1 MIDFRT
7 SFLLLYTQ
15 KIVVVIMPAV
25 SKAQQAVMGMA
36 LAARRGEMKV
46 SELSD
51 AALKIYKSDMTD
63 KQIEDFASTSKEGL
77 PTHKMKTL
85 KESIL
90 SSTGTGAAMTEKFLN
105 DHLKPSQWKK
115 NDDGTYFVKEF
126 TISQDEVSFPINR
139 IDEIELL
146 IISDAQKIDFTNFPK
161 VRWMSILNSTIDSFD
176 GLKSVQYMNISN
188 CDIKNIDA
196 LKNIHMKYLSI
207 GNNKQHYSVKEIMKL
222 TGLKPDQ
229 FNTIG
234 TFNGKRYKI
243 KQGLIIGDNDIKR
256 VKEIVSEY
264 ENILKKKCPS
274 VQYIKVNSQ
283 SFYDRVDMY
292 ISFITESEIP
302 NQISRNGIYSFF
314 IWNLADN
321 SLENSQNGH
330 LELTDADKQGKYK
343 YYALKSLID
352 PYLAEGGKKFRK
364 CRMNEFSA
372 KDLDN
377 KMTEWICAV
386 IDAALKDQ
394 GGVLKRR

>member
-1 MIDFRT
+1 
-7 SFLLLYTQ
+7 
-15 KIVVVIMPAV
+15 MPAV

-36 LAARRGEMKV
+36 LAARRGKMKV
-46 SELSD
+46 SELPD

-77 PTHKMKTL
+77 PTHKLKSL

-90 SSTGTGAAMTEKFLN
+90 SSTGTGIAMTEKFLN
-105 DHLKPSQWKK
+105 DHLKPSQWEKK
-115 NDDGTYFVKEF
+115 DDGTYFVTELSF
-126 TISQDEVSFPINR
+126 SQAEVSFPVNK
-139 IDEIELL
+139 IDEIGIL
-146 IISDAQKIDFTNFPK
+146 IVSDAKKIDFTNFPK
-161 VRWMSILNSTIDSFD
+161 VRSLGIHNSTIDSFD

-234 TFNGKRYKI
+234 TSGSSPYFKNR
-243 KQGLIIGDNDIKR
+243 QGLVLGDNDNQR

-264 ENILKKKCPS
+264 AKILKKKCPS

-283 SFYDRVDMY
+283 SFNDRVNIY
-292 ISFITESEIP
+292 ISFIIENEIP
-302 NQISRNGIYSFF
+302 NRIQENGIYMYFT
-314 IWNLADN
+314 WYLADN
-321 SLENSQNGH
+321 SLENTINGH

-343 YYALKSLID
+343 YYALKSLLD
-352 PYLAEGGKKFRK
+352 PYLDEGGKKFRK

-377 KMTEWICAV
+377 KISDWICAV

>member
-1 MIDFRT
+1 
-7 SFLLLYTQ
+7 
-15 KIVVVIMPAV
+15 MPAV

-77 PTHKMKTL
+77 PKHKMKTL

-90 SSTGTGAAMTEKFLN
+90 SSTGTGTAMTEKFLN
-105 DHLKPSQWKK
+105 DHLKPSQWEKK
-115 NDDGTYFVKEF
+115 DDGTYFVTELSF
-126 TISQDEVSFPINR
+126 SQAEVSFPVNK
-139 IDEIELL
+139 IDEIGIL
-146 IISDAQKIDFTNFPK
+146 IVSDAQKIDFTNFPK
-161 VRWMSILNSTIDSFD
+161 VRSLGIHNSTIDSFD

-243 KQGLIIGDNDIKR
+243 KQGLIIGDNDNQR

-264 ENILKKKCPS
+264 AKILKKKCPS

-283 SFYDRVDMY
+283 SFNDRVNIY
-292 ISFITESEIP
+292 ISFIIENEIP
-302 NQISRNGIYSFF
+302 NRIQENGIYMYFT
-314 IWNLADN
+314 WYLADN
-321 SLENSQNGH
+321 SLENTQNGH
-330 LELTDADKQGKYK
+330 LELTNADKQGKYK

-352 PYLAEGGKKFRK
+352 PYLDEGGKKFRK

-377 KMTEWICAV
+377 KISEWICAV

>member
-1 MIDFRT
+1 
-7 SFLLLYTQ
+7 
-15 KIVVVIMPAV
+15 MPAV

-46 SELSD
+46 SELSG

-63 KQIEDFASTSKEGL
+63 KQIEDFASTDKEGL
-77 PTHKMKTL
+77 PKHKMKSL

-90 SSTGTGAAMTEKFLN
+90 SSTGTGIAMTEKFLN

-126 TISQDEVSFPINR
+126 TISQAEVSFPINR

-161 VRWMSILNSTIDSFD
+161 VRSLGIHNSTIDSFD
-176 GLKSVQYMNISN
+176 GLKSVQYMNISD
-188 CDIKNIDA
+188 CDIKNIDS
-196 LKNIHMKYLSI
+196 LKNTTMKYLSI
-207 GNNKQHYSVKEIMKL
+207 GNNKQHFTVKEIMKL
-222 TGLKPDQ
+222 TGLKPEQ

-234 TFNGKRYKI
+234 TFNGQRYKI
-243 KQGLIIGDNDIKR
+243 KQGLIIGDNDNQR

-264 ENILKKKCPS
+264 AKILKKKCPS

-283 SFYDRVDMY
+283 SFYDRVNIY
-292 ISFITESEIP
+292 ISFIIENEIP
-302 NQISRNGIYSFF
+302 NRIQENGIYMYFT
-314 IWNLADN
+314 WYLADN
-321 SLENSQNGH
+321 SLENTRNGH

-352 PYLAEGGKKFRK
+352 PYLDEGGKKFRK

-377 KMTEWICAV
+377 KISEWICAV

-394 GGVLKRR
+394 GGVLKRK

>member
-1 MIDFRT
+1 
-7 SFLLLYTQ
+7 
-15 KIVVVIMPAV
+15 MPAV

-77 PTHKMKTL
+77 PKHKMKTL

-90 SSTGTGAAMTEKFLN
+90 SSTGTGIAMTEKFLN
-105 DHLKPSQWKK
+105 DHLKPSQWEK
-115 NDDGTYFVKEF
+115 NDDGTYFVTELSL
-126 TISQDEVSFPINR
+126 SQAEVSFPVNK
-139 IDEIELL
+139 IDEIGIL
-146 IISDAQKIDFTNFPK
+146 IVSDAQKIDFTNFPK
-161 VRWMSILNSTIDSFD
+161 VRSLGIHNSTIDSFD

-196 LKNIHMKYLSI
+196 LKNIPMKYLSI

-234 TFNGKRYKI
+234 TSGSSPYFKNR
-243 KQGLIIGDNDIKR
+243 QGLVLGDNDNQR

-264 ENILKKKCPS
+264 AKILKKKCPS
-274 VQYIKVNSQ
+274 IQCIKVNSQ
-283 SFYDRVDMY
+283 SFYDRVNIY
-292 ISFITESEIP
+292 ISFIIENEIP
-302 NQISRNGIYSFF
+302 NRIQENGIYMYFT
-314 IWNLADN
+314 WYLADN
-321 SLENSQNGH
+321 SLENTQNGH

-352 PYLAEGGKKFRK
+352 PYLDEGGKKFRK

-377 KMTEWICAV
+377 KISDWICAV

-394 GGVLKRR
+394 GGVLKRK

>member
-1 MIDFRT
+1 
-7 SFLLLYTQ
+7 
-15 KIVVVIMPAV
+15 MPAV

-36 LAARRGEMKV
+36 LAARRGKMKV
-46 SELSD
+46 SELSG

-63 KQIEDFASTSKEGL
+63 KQIEDFASTDKEGL
-77 PTHKMKTL
+77 PKHKLKSL

-90 SSTGTGAAMTEKFLN
+90 SSTGTGIAMTEKFLN
-105 DHLKPSQWKK
+105 DHVKPSHWEKK
-115 NDDGTYFVKEF
+115 DDGTYFVTEF
-126 TISQDEVSFPINR
+126 SISQAEVSFPVNK
-139 IDEIELL
+139 IDEIGIL
-146 IISDAQKIDFTNFPK
+146 IISNAQKIDFTNFPK
-161 VRWMSILNSTIDSFD
+161 VRSLGIHNSTIDSFD

-196 LKNIHMKYLSI
+196 LKNIPMKYLSI

-222 TGLKPDQ
+222 TGLKSDQ

-234 TFNGKRYKI
+234 TSGSSPYYKNR
-243 KQGLIIGDNDIKR
+243 QGLVLGDNDNQR

-264 ENILKKKCPS
+264 AKILKKKCPS

-283 SFYDRVDMY
+283 SFHDRVNIY
-292 ISFITESEIP
+292 ISFIIENEIP
-302 NQISRNGIYSFF
+302 NRIQENGIYMYFTWYLS
-314 IWNLADN
+314 DN
-321 SLENSQNGH
+321 SLENTQNGH

-377 KMTEWICAV
+377 KMSEWICAV

-394 GGVLKRR
+394 GGVLKRK

>member
-1 MIDFRT
+1 
-7 SFLLLYTQ
+7 
-15 KIVVVIMPAV
+15 MPAV

>member
-1 MIDFRT
+1 
-7 SFLLLYTQ
+7 
-15 KIVVVIMPAV
+15 MPAV

-36 LAARRGEMKV
+36 LAARRGKMKV
-46 SELSD
+46 SELPD

-77 PTHKMKTL
+77 PKHKMKSL

-90 SSTGTGAAMTEKFLN
+90 SSTGTGIAMTEKFLN
-105 DHLKPSQWKK
+105 DHLKPSQWEK
-115 NDDGTYFVKEF
+115 NDDGTYFVTELSL
-126 TISQDEVSFPINR
+126 SQAEVSFPVNK
-139 IDEIELL
+139 IDEIGIL
-146 IISDAQKIDFTNFPK
+146 IVSDAQKIDFTNFPK
-161 VRWMSILNSTIDSFD
+161 VRFLGIHNSTIDSFD

-196 LKNIHMKYLSI
+196 LKNIPMKYLSI

-234 TFNGKRYKI
+234 TCGGVQYFKNRQALVLGN
-243 KQGLIIGDNDIKR
+243 NDIKK
-256 VKEIVSEY
+256 VEEIVLEY
-264 ENILKKKCPS
+264 EKILKKKCPS
-274 VQYIKVNSQ
+274 LKFIKMNSQ
-283 SFYDRVDMY
+283 ESYDRVIMY

-302 NQISRNGIYSFF
+302 NQISHNGIFSYFT
-314 IWNLADN
+314 WYLADN
-321 SLENSQNGH
+321 SLENTQNGH

-343 YYALKSLID
+343 YYALKSLLD

-377 KMTEWICAV
+377 KISDWICAV

>member
-1 MIDFRT
+1 
-7 SFLLLYTQ
+7 
-15 KIVVVIMPAV
+15 MPAV

-46 SELSD
+46 SELSG

-63 KQIEDFASTSKEGL
+63 KQIEDFASTNKEGL
-77 PTHKMKTL
+77 PKHKLKSL

-90 SSTGTGAAMTEKFLN
+90 SSTGTGIAMTEKFLN
-105 DHLKPSQWKK
+105 DHVKPSKWKK
-115 NDDGTYFVKEF
+115 NDDGTYFVTELS
-126 TISQDEVSFPINR
+126 ISQTEVSFPVNK
-139 IDEIELL
+139 IDEIDVL

-161 VRWMSILNSTIDSFD
+161 VRWLGIHNSTIDSFD

-234 TFNGKRYKI
+234 TCRGVQYFKNREAF
-243 KQGLIIGDNDIKR
+243 IIGDNDINR

-283 SFYDRVDMY
+283 SFHDRVTMY

-302 NQISRNGIYSFF
+302 NQISQNGIFSYFTWYL
-314 IWNLADN
+314 IDN
-321 SLENSQNGH
+321 SLENTQNGH
-330 LELTDADKQGKYK
+330 LELTEADKQGKYK

-377 KMTEWICAV
+377 KMSEWICAV

-394 GGVLKRR
+394 GGVLKRK

>member
-1 MIDFRT
+1 
-7 SFLLLYTQ
+7 
-15 KIVVVIMPAV
+15 MPAV

-46 SELSD
+46 SELSG

-161 VRWMSILNSTIDSFD
+161 VRWMSILNSTIESFD
-176 GLKSVQYMNISN
+176 GLKSVQYMNISG
-188 CDIKNIDA
+188 CDIKNMAA
-196 LKNIHMKYLSI
+196 LKNITMKYLSI

-394 GGVLKRR
+394 GGVLKRK

>member
-1 MIDFRT
+1 
-7 SFLLLYTQ
+7 
-15 KIVVVIMPAV
+15 MPAV

-36 LAARRGEMKV
+36 LAARRGKMKV
-46 SELSD
+46 SELPD

-77 PTHKMKTL
+77 PKHKMKSL

-90 SSTGTGAAMTEKFLN
+90 SSTGTGIAMTEKFLN
-105 DHLKPSQWKK
+105 DHLKPSQWEK
-115 NDDGTYFVKEF
+115 NDDGTYFVTELSL
-126 TISQDEVSFPINR
+126 SQAEVSFPVNK
-139 IDEIELL
+139 IDEIGIL
-146 IISDAQKIDFTNFPK
+146 IVSDAQKIDFTNFPK
-161 VRWMSILNSTIDSFD
+161 VRSLGIHNSTIDSFD

-196 LKNIHMKYLSI
+196 LKNIPMKYLSI

-234 TFNGKRYKI
+234 TCGGVQYFKNRQALVLGN
-243 KQGLIIGDNDIKR
+243 NDIKK
-256 VKEIVSEY
+256 VEEIVLEY
-264 ENILKKKCPS
+264 EKILKKKCPS
-274 VQYIKVNSQ
+274 LKFIKVISKE
-283 SFYDRVDMY
+283 SYDRVIMY

-302 NQISRNGIYSFF
+302 NQISHNGIYMYFT
-314 IWNLADN
+314 WYLADN
-321 SLENSQNGH
+321 SLENTINGH

-343 YYALKSLID
+343 YYALKSLLD

-377 KMTEWICAV
+377 KISDWICAV

>member
-1 MIDFRT
+1 
-7 SFLLLYTQ
+7 
-15 KIVVVIMPAV
+15 MPAV

-77 PTHKMKTL
+77 PKHKMKTL

-90 SSTGTGAAMTEKFLN
+90 SSTGTGIAMTEKFLN
-105 DHLKPSQWKK
+105 DHLKPSQWEKK
-115 NDDGTYFVKEF
+115 DDGTYFVTEF
-126 TISQDEVSFPINR
+126 SISQDEVSFPVNK
-139 IDEIELL
+139 IDEIGIL
-146 IISDAQKIDFTNFPK
+146 IVSDAKKIDFTNFPK
-161 VRWMSILNSTIDSFD
+161 VRSLGIHNSTIDSFD

-196 LKNIHMKYLSI
+196 LKNIPMKYLSI
-207 GNNKQHYSVKEIMKL
+207 GNNKQHFTVKEIMKL

-234 TFNGKRYKI
+234 TCEGVQYYDPKNE
-243 KQGLIIGDNDIKR
+243 LVIGNNDIER
-256 VKEIVSEY
+256 VREIVAEY
-264 ENILKKKCPS
+264 EKILKKKCPS
-274 VQYIKVNSQ
+274 VKYIKMNSDE
-283 SFYDRVDMY
+283 SYNRVIMY

-302 NQISRNGIYSFF
+302 NQISHNGIFCYFT
-314 IWNLADN
+314 WYLADN
-321 SLENSQNGH
+321 SLENTINGH
-330 LELTDADKQGKYK
+330 LELTDKDKQGKYK
-343 YYALKSLID
+343 YYALKSLLD

-377 KMTEWICAV
+377 KISDWICAV

-394 GGVLKRR
+394 GGVLKRK

>member
-1 MIDFRT
+1 
-7 SFLLLYTQ
+7 
-15 KIVVVIMPAV
+15 MPAV

-77 PTHKMKTL
+77 PKHKMKSL

-126 TISQDEVSFPINR
+126 TISQAEVSFPINR
-139 IDEIELL
+139 IDEIEVL

-161 VRWMSILNSTIDSFD
+161 VHWMHIHNSTIDSFD
-176 GLKSVQYMNISN
+176 GPKSVQYMNISN
-188 CDIKNIDA
+188 CDIKNIDT
-196 LKNIHMKYLSI
+196 LKNIPMKYLSI
-207 GNNKQHYSVKEIMKL
+207 GNNKQHFSVKEIMKI
-222 TGLKPDQ
+222 TGLKPEQ

-234 TFNGKRYKI
+234 TFNGQRYKI

-314 IWNLADN
+314 IWNLTDN

-377 KMTEWICAV
+377 KMSEWICAV

-394 GGVLKRR
+394 GGVLKRK

>member
-1 MIDFRT
+1 
-7 SFLLLYTQ
+7 
-15 KIVVVIMPAV
+15 MPAV

-77 PTHKMKTL
+77 PKHKMKSL

-90 SSTGTGAAMTEKFLN
+90 SSTGTGIAMTEKFLN
-105 DHLKPSQWKK
+105 DYVKPSQWKK

-146 IISDAQKIDFTNFPK
+146 IISDAQKIEFTNFPK
-161 VRWMSILNSTIDSFD
+161 VRWMHIHNSTIDSFD
-176 GLKSVQYMNISN
+176 GLKSVQCMNISD
-188 CDIKNIDA
+188 CDIKNIDS
-196 LKNIHMKYLSI
+196 LKNTTMKYLSI
-207 GNNKQHYSVKEIMKL
+207 GNNKQHFTVKEIMKL
-222 TGLKPDQ
+222 TGLKPEQ

-234 TFNGKRYKI
+234 TCEGVHYYNTKNE
-243 KQGLIIGDNDIKR
+243 LIIGNNDIER

-264 ENILKKKCPS
+264 EKILKKKCPH
-274 VQYIKVNSQ
+274 VKYIKMNSQ
-283 SFYDRVDMY
+283 ASFFKVYMY
-292 ISFITESEIP
+292 ISFITEYEIP
-302 NQISRNGIYSFF
+302 NRIQENGIYMYFT
-314 IWNLADN
+314 WNLTDK
-321 SLENSQNGH
+321 SLENNQNGH

-377 KMTEWICAV
+377 KISDWICAV

>member
-1 MIDFRT
+1 MHDFDN
-7 SFLLLYTQ
+7 SIIEYL
-15 KIVVVIMPAV
+15 
-25 SKAQQAVMGMA
+25 
-36 LAARRGEMKV
+36 KV
-46 SELSD
+46 EKGLN
-51 AALKIYKSDMTD
+51 D

-77 PTHKMKTL
+77 PKHKMKSL

-90 SSTGTGAAMTEKFLN
+90 SSTGTGIAMTEKFLN
-105 DHLKPSQWKK
+105 DHLKPSQWEKK
-115 NDDGTYFVKEF
+115 DDGTYFVTELSL
-126 TISQDEVSFPINR
+126 SQAEVSFPVNK
-139 IDEIELL
+139 IDEIAVL
-146 IISDAQKIDFTNFPK
+146 IVSDAQKIDFTNFPK
-161 VRWMSILNSTIDSFD
+161 VRFLGIHNSTIDSFD
-176 GLKSVQYMNISN
+176 GLKSVKYMNISN

-196 LKNIHMKYLSI
+196 LKNIPMKYLSI

-234 TFNGKRYKI
+234 TSEGVQYYKNR
-243 KQGLIIGDNDIKR
+243 QALVLGNNDIKK
-256 VKEIVSEY
+256 VEEIVLEY
-264 ENILKKKCPS
+264 EKILKKKCPS
-274 VQYIKVNSQ
+274 LKFIKVISKEA
-283 SFYDRVDMY
+283 YDRVIMY

-302 NQISRNGIYSFF
+302 NQISHNGIFSYFT
-314 IWNLADN
+314 WYLADN
-321 SLENSQNGH
+321 SLENTQNGH

-377 KMTEWICAV
+377 KISDWICAV

-394 GGVLKRR
+394 GGVLKRK

>member
-1 MIDFRT
+1 
-7 SFLLLYTQ
+7 
-15 KIVVVIMPAV
+15 MPAV

-36 LAARRGEMKV
+36 LAARRGKMKV
-46 SELSD
+46 SELPD

-77 PTHKMKTL
+77 PKHKMKTL

-90 SSTGTGAAMTEKFLN
+90 SSTGTGIAMTEKFLN
-105 DHLKPSQWKK
+105 DHLKPSQWEKK
-115 NDDGTYFVKEF
+115 DDGTYFVTEF
-126 TISQDEVSFPINR
+126 SISQDEVSFPVNK
-139 IDEIELL
+139 IDEIGIL
-146 IISDAQKIDFTNFPK
+146 IVSDAKKIDFTNFPK
-161 VRWMSILNSTIDSFD
+161 VRSLGIHNSTIDSFD

-234 TFNGKRYKI
+234 TCEGVRYYDPKNE
-243 KQGLIIGDNDIKR
+243 LVIGNNDIER
-256 VKEIVSEY
+256 VREIVAEY
-264 ENILKKKCPS
+264 EKILKKKCPS
-274 VQYIKVNSQ
+274 VKYIKMNSDE
-283 SFYDRVDMY
+283 SYDRVIMY

-302 NQISRNGIYSFF
+302 NQISHNGIFCYFT
-314 IWNLADN
+314 WYLADN
-321 SLENSQNGH
+321 SLENTINGH

-343 YYALKSLID
+343 YYALKSLLD

-394 GGVLKRR
+394 GGVLKRK

>member
-1 MIDFRT
+1 
-7 SFLLLYTQ
+7 
-15 KIVVVIMPAV
+15 MPAV

-77 PTHKMKTL
+77 PKHKMKSL

-90 SSTGTGAAMTEKFLN
+90 SSTGTGIAMTEKFLN
-105 DHLKPSQWKK
+105 DHLKPSQWEK
-115 NDDGTYFVKEF
+115 NDNGTYSVKVL
-126 TISQDEVSFPINR
+126 TISQAEVSFPINR
-139 IDEIELL
+139 IDEIEIL

-161 VRWMSILNSTIDSFD
+161 VRSLGIHNSTIDSFD

-234 TFNGKRYKI
+234 TSESSYYKN
-243 KQGLIIGDNDIKR
+243 KQGLIIGDND
-256 VKEIVSEY
+256 VKKVEEIVFEY
-264 ENILKKKCPS
+264 EKILKKKCPS
-274 VQYIKVNSQ
+274 LKFIKVISKE
-283 SFYDRVDMY
+283 SYDRVIMY

-302 NQISRNGIYSFF
+302 NQISNNGIFSYFT
-314 IWNLADN
+314 WYLADN
-321 SLENSQNGH
+321 SLENTQNGH
-330 LELTDADKQGKYK
+330 LELTDKDKQGKYK

-377 KMTEWICAV
+377 KISDWICAV

-394 GGVLKRR
+394 GGVLKRK

>member
-1 MIDFRT
+1 
-7 SFLLLYTQ
+7 
-15 KIVVVIMPAV
+15 MPAV

-63 KQIEDFASTSKEGL
+63 KQIEDFASTDKEGL

-90 SSTGTGAAMTEKFLN
+90 SSTGTGIAMTEKFLN
-105 DHLKPSQWKK
+105 DHLKPSQWEK
-115 NDDGTYFVKEF
+115 NDDGTYFVTELS
-126 TISQDEVSFPINR
+126 ISQAEVSFPVNK
-139 IDEIELL
+139 IDEIAVL
-146 IISDAQKIDFTNFPK
+146 IVSDAQKIDFTNFPK
-161 VRWMSILNSTIDSFD
+161 VRFLGIHNSTIDSFD

-196 LKNIHMKYLSI
+196 LKNIPMKYLSI
-207 GNNKQHYSVKEIMKL
+207 GNNKQQYSVKEIMKI

-234 TFNGKRYKI
+234 TCEGVQYFKNRQSLVLGN
-243 KQGLIIGDNDIKR
+243 NDIER
-256 VKEIVSEY
+256 VREIVAEY
-264 ENILKKKCPS
+264 EKILKKKCPS
-274 VQYIKVNSQ
+274 VKYIKMNSDK
-283 SFYDRVDMY
+283 SYDRVIMY
-292 ISFITESEIP
+292 ISFISENEIP
-302 NQISRNGIYSFF
+302 NQISHNGIFSYFT
-314 IWNLADN
+314 WYLADN
-321 SLENSQNGH
+321 SLENTINGH
-330 LELTDADKQGKYK
+330 LELTDKDKQGKYK
-343 YYALKSLID
+343 YYALKSLLD

-377 KMTEWICAV
+377 KISEWICAV

-394 GGVLKRR
+394 GGVLKRK

>member
-1 MIDFRT
+1 
-7 SFLLLYTQ
+7 
-15 KIVVVIMPAV
+15 MPAV

-46 SELSD
+46 SELPE

-77 PTHKMKTL
+77 PKHKMKTL

-90 SSTGTGAAMTEKFLN
+90 SSTGTGIAMTEKFLN
-105 DHLKPSQWKK
+105 DHLKPSQWEKK
-115 NDDGTYFVKEF
+115 DDGTYFVTEF
-126 TISQDEVSFPINR
+126 SISQDEVSFPVNK
-139 IDEIELL
+139 IDEIGIL
-146 IISDAQKIDFTNFPK
+146 IVSDAKKIDFTNFPK
-161 VRWMSILNSTIDSFD
+161 VRSLGIHNSTIDSFD

-234 TFNGKRYKI
+234 TSGSSPYFKNR
-243 KQGLIIGDNDIKR
+243 QSLVLGDNDSQR

-264 ENILKKKCPS
+264 AKILKKKCPS

-283 SFYDRVDMY
+283 SFNDRVNIY
-292 ISFITESEIP
+292 ISFIIENEIP
-302 NQISRNGIYSFF
+302 NRIQENGIYMYFT
-314 IWNLADN
+314 WYLADN
-321 SLENSQNGH
+321 SLENTINGH

-343 YYALKSLID
+343 YYALKSLLD
-352 PYLAEGGKKFRK
+352 PYLDDGGKKFRK

-377 KMTEWICAV
+377 KISDWICAV

-394 GGVLKRR
+394 GGVLKRK

>member
-1 MIDFRT
+1 
-7 SFLLLYTQ
+7 
-15 KIVVVIMPAV
+15 MPAV

-105 DHLKPSQWKK
+105 DYVKQSQWKK
-115 NDDGTYFVKEF
+115 NDDGTYSVKVC
-126 TISQDEVSFPINR
+126 TISQAEVSFPINR
-139 IDEIELL
+139 IDEIEIL

-161 VRWMSILNSTIDSFD
+161 VRWMSILNSTIESFD
-176 GLKSVQYMNISN
+176 GLKSVQCMNISG
-188 CDIKNIDA
+188 CDIKNMAA
-196 LKNIHMKYLSI
+196 LKNITMKYLSI
-207 GNNKQHYSVKEIMKL
+207 GNNKQHFTVKEIMKL
-222 TGLKPDQ
+222 TGLKPEQ

-234 TFNGKRYKI
+234 TCEGVRYYDPKNE
-243 KQGLIIGDNDIKR
+243 LVIGNNDIER
-256 VKEIVSEY
+256 VREIVSEY
-264 ENILKKKCPS
+264 EKILKKKCPH
-274 VQYIKVNSQ
+274 VKYIKMNSQ
-283 SFYDRVDMY
+283 ESFFRVYMY
-292 ISFITESEIP
+292 ISFITEYEIP
-302 NQISRNGIYSFF
+302 NRIQENGIYMDFT
-314 IWNLADN
+314 WDLTDN
-321 SLENSQNGH
+321 SLENNQNGH

-394 GGVLKRR
+394 GGVLKRK

>member
-1 MIDFRT
+1 
-7 SFLLLYTQ
+7 
-15 KIVVVIMPAV
+15 MPAV

-63 KQIEDFASTSKEGL
+63 KQIEDFASTNKEGL
-77 PTHKMKTL
+77 PKHKMKTL

-90 SSTGTGAAMTEKFLN
+90 SSTGTGIAMTEKFLN
-105 DHLKPSQWKK
+105 DNVKPSKWKK
-115 NDDGTYFVKEF
+115 NDDGTYFVTEF
-126 TISQDEVSFPINR
+126 SISQAEVSFPVNK
-139 IDEIELL
+139 IDEIGIL
-146 IISDAQKIDFTNFPK
+146 IVSDAKKIDFTNFPK
-161 VRWMSILNSTIDSFD
+161 VRSLSIHNSTIDSFD
-176 GLKSVQYMNISN
+176 GLKSVQYMNISD
-188 CDIKNIDA
+188 CDIKNMDA
-196 LKNIHMKYLSI
+196 LKNITMKYLSI

-234 TFNGKRYKI
+234 TCRGI
-243 KQGLIIGDNDIKR
+243 KYFKNRQGLVLGDNDNQR

-264 ENILKKKCPS
+264 AKILKKKCPS

-283 SFYDRVDMY
+283 SFYDRVNIY
-292 ISFITESEIP
+292 ISFIIENEIP
-302 NQISRNGIYSFF
+302 NRIQENGIYMYFTWYL
-314 IWNLADN
+314 IDN
-321 SLENSQNGH
+321 SLENTQNGH

-352 PYLAEGGKKFRK
+352 PYLAEGGKRFRK

-377 KMTEWICAV
+377 KMSEWICAV
-386 IDAALKDQ
+386 IDAALRDQ
-394 GGVLKRR
+394 GGVLKRK

>member
-1 MIDFRT
+1 
-7 SFLLLYTQ
+7 
-15 KIVVVIMPAV
+15 MPAV

-36 LAARRGEMKV
+36 LAARRGKMKV
-46 SELSD
+46 SELPD

-77 PTHKMKTL
+77 PTHKLKSL

-90 SSTGTGAAMTEKFLN
+90 SSTGTGIAMTEKFLN
-105 DHLKPSQWKK
+105 DHLKPSQWEKK
-115 NDDGTYFVKEF
+115 DDGTYFVTELSF
-126 TISQDEVSFPINR
+126 SQAEVSFPVNK
-139 IDEIELL
+139 IDEIGIL
-146 IISDAQKIDFTNFPK
+146 IVSDAKKIDFTNFPK
-161 VRWMSILNSTIDSFD
+161 VRSLGIHNSTIDSFD
-176 GLKSVQYMNISN
+176 CLKSVQYMNISN

-234 TFNGKRYKI
+234 TSGSSPYFKNR
-243 KQGLIIGDNDIKR
+243 QGLVLGDNDNQR

-264 ENILKKKCPS
+264 AKILKKKCPS

-283 SFYDRVDMY
+283 SFNDRVNIY
-292 ISFITESEIP
+292 ISFIIENEIP
-302 NQISRNGIYSFF
+302 NRIQENGIYMYFT
-314 IWNLADN
+314 WYLADN
-321 SLENSQNGH
+321 SLENTINGH

-343 YYALKSLID
+343 YYALKSLLD
-352 PYLAEGGKKFRK
+352 PYLDEGGKKFRK

-377 KMTEWICAV
+377 KISDWICAV

>member
-1 MIDFRT
+1 
-7 SFLLLYTQ
+7 
-15 KIVVVIMPAV
+15 MPAV

-77 PTHKMKTL
+77 PKHKMKTL

-105 DHLKPSQWKK
+105 DYVKQSQWKK
-115 NDDGTYFVKEF
+115 NDDGTYSVKVL
-126 TISQDEVSFPINR
+126 TISQAEVSFPINR
-139 IDEIELL
+139 IDEIEIL

-161 VRWMSILNSTIDSFD
+161 VRWMSILNSAIDSFD
-176 GLKSVQYMNISN
+176 GLKSVQYMNISG
-188 CDIKNIDA
+188 CDIKNIDS
-196 LKNIHMKYLSI
+196 LKNTTMKYLSI

-243 KQGLIIGDNDIKR
+243 KQGLVLGDNDNQR

-264 ENILKKKCPS
+264 AKILKKKCPS

-283 SFYDRVDMY
+283 SFNDRVNIY
-292 ISFITESEIP
+292 ISFIIENEIP
-302 NQISRNGIYSFF
+302 NRIQENGIYMYFT
-314 IWNLADN
+314 WYLADN
-321 SLENSQNGH
+321 SLENTINGH

-352 PYLAEGGKKFRK
+352 PYLDEGGKKFRK

-377 KMTEWICAV
+377 KISEWICAV

-394 GGVLKRR
+394 GGVLKRK

>member
-1 MIDFRT
+1 
-7 SFLLLYTQ
+7 
-15 KIVVVIMPAV
+15 MPAV

-105 DHLKPSQWKK
+105 DYVKQSQWKK
-115 NDDGTYFVKEF
+115 NDDGTYSVKVL
-126 TISQDEVSFPINR
+126 TISQAEVSFPINR
-139 IDEIELL
+139 IDEIEIL

-161 VRWMSILNSTIDSFD
+161 VCWMHIHNSTIDSFD
-176 GLKSVQYMNISN
+176 GLKPVQYMNISN

-196 LKNIHMKYLSI
+196 LKNIPMKYLSI

-234 TFNGKRYKI
+234 TFNGQRYKI
-243 KQGLIIGDNDIKR
+243 KQGLIIGDNDNQR

-264 ENILKKKCPS
+264 AKILKKKCPS

-283 SFYDRVDMY
+283 SFNDRVNIY
-292 ISFITESEIP
+292 ISFIIENEIP
-302 NQISRNGIYSFF
+302 NRIQENGIYMYFT
-314 IWNLADN
+314 WYLADN
-321 SLENSQNGH
+321 SLENTINGH

-352 PYLAEGGKKFRK
+352 PYLDEGGKKFRK

-377 KMTEWICAV
+377 KISEWICAV

>member
-1 MIDFRT
+1 
-7 SFLLLYTQ
+7 
-15 KIVVVIMPAV
+15 MPAV

-77 PTHKMKTL
+77 PTHKMKSL

-105 DHLKPSQWKK
+105 DYVKPSQWKK
-115 NDDGTYFVKEF
+115 NDNGTYSVKVL
-126 TISQDEVSFPINR
+126 TISQAEVSFPINR
-139 IDEIELL
+139 IDEIEIL

-161 VRWMSILNSTIDSFD
+161 VRWMSILNSTLDSFD
-176 GLKSVQYMNISN
+176 GLKSVQYMNISD
-188 CDIKNIDA
+188 CDIKNIDS
-196 LKNIHMKYLSI
+196 LKNTTMKYLSI
-207 GNNKQHYSVKEIMKL
+207 GNNKQHFTVKEIMKI

-234 TFNGKRYKI
+234 TSGSSPYYKNR
-243 KQGLIIGDNDIKR
+243 QGLVLGDNDNQR

-264 ENILKKKCPS
+264 AKILKKKCPS

-283 SFYDRVDMY
+283 SFNDRVNIY
-292 ISFITESEIP
+292 ISFIIENEIP
-302 NQISRNGIYSFF
+302 NRIQENGIYMYFT
-314 IWNLADN
+314 WYLADN
-321 SLENSQNGH
+321 SLENTINGH
-330 LELTDADKQGKYK
+330 LELTDTDKQGKYK

-352 PYLAEGGKKFRK
+352 PYLDEGGKKFRK

-377 KMTEWICAV
+377 KISEWICAV

>member
-1 MIDFRT
+1 
-7 SFLLLYTQ
+7 
-15 KIVVVIMPAV
+15 MPAV

-63 KQIEDFASTSKEGL
+63 KQIEDFVSTSKEGL
-77 PTHKMKTL
+77 PTHKMKSL

-90 SSTGTGAAMTEKFLN
+90 SSTGTGTAMTEKFLN
-105 DHLKPSQWKK
+105 DYVKPSQWKK

-161 VRWMSILNSTIDSFD
+161 VRWMHIHNSTIDSFD
-176 GLKSVQYMNISN
+176 GLKSVQYMNISG
-188 CDIKNIDA
+188 CDIKNIDS
-196 LKNIHMKYLSI
+196 LKNTTMKYLSI

-234 TFNGKRYKI
+234 TFNGQRYKI

-377 KMTEWICAV
+377 KITEWICAV

-394 GGVLKRR
+394 GGVLKRK

>member
-1 MIDFRT
+1 
-7 SFLLLYTQ
+7 
-15 KIVVVIMPAV
+15 MPAV

-161 VRWMSILNSTIDSFD
+161 VRWMSILNSTIESFD
-176 GLKSVQYMNISN
+176 GLKSVQYMNISG
-188 CDIKNIDA
+188 CDIKNMAA
-196 LKNIHMKYLSI
+196 LKNITMKYLSI

-394 GGVLKRR
+394 GGVLKRK

>member
-1 MIDFRT
+1 
-7 SFLLLYTQ
+7 
-15 KIVVVIMPAV
+15 MPAV

-77 PTHKMKTL
+77 PTHKMKSL

-90 SSTGTGAAMTEKFLN
+90 SSTGTGIAMTEKFLN
-105 DHLKPSQWKK
+105 DHLKPSQWEKK
-115 NDDGTYFVKEF
+115 DDGTYFVKEF

-146 IISDAQKIDFTNFPK
+146 IISDAQKIEFTNFPK
-161 VRWMSILNSTIDSFD
+161 VRWMHIHNSTIDSFD
-176 GLKSVQYMNISN
+176 GLKSVQYMNISG
-188 CDIKNIDA
+188 CDIKNMDA
-196 LKNIHMKYLSI
+196 LKNIPMKYLSI

-234 TFNGKRYKI
+234 TFNGQRYKI
-243 KQGLIIGDNDIKR
+243 KQGLIIGDNDNQR

-264 ENILKKKCPS
+264 AKILKKKCPS

-283 SFYDRVDMY
+283 SFNDRVNIY
-292 ISFITESEIP
+292 ISFIIENEIP
-302 NQISRNGIYSFF
+302 NRIQENGIYMYFT
-314 IWNLADN
+314 WYLADN
-321 SLENSQNGH
+321 SLENTINGH
-330 LELTDADKQGKYK
+330 LELTNADKQGKYK

-352 PYLAEGGKKFRK
+352 PYLDEGGKKFRK

-394 GGVLKRR
+394 GGVLKRK

>member
-1 MIDFRT
+1 
-7 SFLLLYTQ
+7 
-15 KIVVVIMPAV
+15 MPAV

-46 SELSD
+46 SELSG

-77 PTHKMKTL
+77 PKHKLKSL

-90 SSTGTGAAMTEKFLN
+90 SSTGTGIAMTEKFLN
-105 DHLKPSQWKK
+105 DYVKPSQWKK
-115 NDDGTYFVKEF
+115 NDDGTYSVKVC
-126 TISQDEVSFPINR
+126 TISQAEVSFPVNR
-139 IDEIELL
+139 IDEIEIL
-146 IISDAQKIDFTNFPK
+146 IISDAQKIDFANFPK
-161 VRWMSILNSTIDSFD
+161 VRSLSIHNSTIDSFD

-188 CDIKNIDA
+188 CDIKNMDA

-222 TGLKPDQ
+222 TGLKPEQ

-234 TFNGKRYKI
+234 TCESVHYYNTKND
-243 KQGLIIGDNDIKR
+243 LIIGNNDIER
-256 VKEIVSEY
+256 VREIVAEY
-264 ENILKKKCPS
+264 EKILKKKCPS
-274 VQYIKVNSQ
+274 VKYIKMNSDK
-283 SFYDRVDMY
+283 SYDRVIMY

-302 NQISRNGIYSFF
+302 NQISHNGIFSYFT
-314 IWNLADN
+314 WYLTDN
-321 SLENSQNGH
+321 SLENTINGH

-377 KMTEWICAV
+377 KISDWICAV

-394 GGVLKRR
+394 GGVLKRK